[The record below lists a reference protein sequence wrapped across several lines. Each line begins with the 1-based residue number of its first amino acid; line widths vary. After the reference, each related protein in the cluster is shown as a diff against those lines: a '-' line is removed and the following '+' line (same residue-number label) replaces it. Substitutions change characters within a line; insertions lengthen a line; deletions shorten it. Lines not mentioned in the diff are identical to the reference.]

1 MRDKDTEIIMN
12 DPHEKKVD
20 EDANTNA
27 LTGANASGAA
37 ADVVASPS
45 ADVDGAVADV
55 VAHSSAGAHTDDTT
69 AEAVV
74 LASQLL
80 TPETAVS
87 VAVVPQ
93 SEQSEQE
100 QQDAHQQ
107 KQKLLQAGVVLEAAL
122 LCASAPMPLHE
133 LRKLFEVDGD
143 ELSNVHIVQALEQL
157 QQAWLDRGMELAELA
172 SGWRF
177 QSRASMQRHLERLS
191 PERAPKYSRAVME
204 TLAIISWRQ
213 PVTRGDIEDIR
224 GVTVS
229 SQIIKTLEDRGWI
242 EVIGHRDG
250 PGRPGLLGTT
260 KQFLDDLGLRALDEL
275 PALGAAEIT
284 EALQSLT
291 LEGQTLKAEIPSGD
305 LLDPT
310 MQEHAAKEKDD
321 VAEDHA
327 ATAEHAATEEH
338 AVTEKD
344 DVAEDHAV
352 TAEHAATEEHA
363 VTEEHLAQVL
373 SPDGEAPVAYE
384 EASPD
389 RAVDLAH
396 SDVHAEI
403 VSNSELNTSGAE
415 PTQPS
420 TFPSES
426 K

>member
-1 MRDKDTEIIMN
+1 MN
-12 DPHEKKVD
+12 DQHEKQVD
-20 EDANTNA
+20 EDANANA
-27 LTGANASGAA
+27 LTGTKSDGTATEVVETPIATANAN
-37 ADVVASPS
+37 DT
-45 ADVDGAVADV
+45 AVNV
-55 VAHSSAGAHTDDTT
+55 VAHANAGLNADEAT
-69 AEAVV
+69 ADSVV
-74 LASQLL
+74 LSSEET
-80 TPETAVS
+80 TPDTEVSFAVAPLS
-87 VAVVPQ
+87 AQP
-93 SEQSEQE
+93 EQDEQ
-100 QQDAHQQ
+100 QQ
-107 KQKLLQAGVVLEAAL
+107 KQKLIQAGVVLEAAL

-133 LRKLFEVDGD
+133 LRKLFEVDGN
-143 ELSNVHIVQALEQL
+143 EFSNMQLVQALEQL
-157 QQAWLDRGMELAELA
+157 QQMWLDRGMELAELA

-291 LEGQTLKAEIPSGD
+291 LEGQTLKAEPTSGD
-305 LLDPT
+305 LLDPAT
-310 MQEHAAKEKDD
+310 QADAVTAEHAVTEERVTTGEHAATEEH
-321 VAEDHA
+321 V

-338 AVTEKD
+338 AAEAMPHD
-344 DVAEDHAV
+344 D
-352 TAEHAATEEHA
+352 
-363 VTEEHLAQVL
+363 
-373 SPDGEAPVAYE
+373 EASVAYE
-384 EASPD
+384 ESSPGRD
-389 RAVDLAH
+389 TDLAGA
-396 SDVHAEI
+396 SDHAEPI
-403 VSNSELNTSGAE
+403 SNSELNTSGVE
-415 PTQPS
+415 PTKPS

>member
-1 MRDKDTEIIMN
+1 MN
-12 DPHEKKVD
+12 DQYEKQIA
-20 EDANTNA
+20 EDAKASA
-27 LTGANASGAA
+27 LAGTSAVGIAEDFVANARASTDEVAEDAVANVREGDK
-37 ADVVASPS
+37 ADDTAEDAVAVASNEAALEGNVSFAMTPL
-45 ADVDGAVADV
+45 
-55 VAHSSAGAHTDDTT
+55 SS
-69 AEAVV
+69 
-74 LASQLL
+74 
-80 TPETAVS
+80 
-87 VAVVPQ
+87 Q
-93 SEQSEQE
+93 SEQNEKKA
-100 QQDAHQQ
+100 QQHQQ
-107 KQKLLQAGVVLEAAL
+107 KLIQAGVVLEAAL

-143 ELSNVHIVQALEQL
+143 EFTNAQIVQALEQL

-229 SQIIKTLEDRGWI
+229 SQIIRTLEDRGWI

-291 LEGQTLKAEIPSGD
+291 LEGQTLSAGVKSGD
-305 LLDPT
+305 LLGQATD
-310 MQEHAAKEKDD
+310 EHASTE
-321 VAEDHA
+321 
-327 ATAEHAATEEH
+327 EHASTDEHALTEEH
-338 AVTEKD
+338 AVTEQ
-344 DVAEDHAV
+344 
-352 TAEHAATEEHA
+352 HA
-363 VTEEHLAQVL
+363 VTEEHASKEEHASTEEHALTKELASTEEHAADVL
-373 SPDGEAPVAYE
+373 PLNDE
-384 EASPD
+384 EPA
-389 RAVDLAH
+389 A
-396 SDVHAEI
+396 HAEP
-403 VSNSELNTSGAE
+403 L
-415 PTQPS
+415 QPS

>member
-1 MRDKDTEIIMN
+1 MN
-12 DPHEKKVD
+12 EQYEKQMV
-20 EDANTNA
+20 EDAKASA
-27 LTGANASGAA
+27 LAGASANVIAENFGANAREGDK
-37 ADVVASPS
+37 ADDTAVDGVAVASE
-45 ADVDGAVADV
+45 
-55 VAHSSAGAHTDDTT
+55 
-69 AEAVV
+69 EAA
-74 LASQLL
+74 L
-80 TPETAVS
+80 EGKVS
-87 VAVVPQ
+87 FAMAPLFAQ
-93 SEQSEQE
+93 SEQNEQNE
-100 QQDAHQQ
+100 QLRQQ
-107 KQKLLQAGVVLEAAL
+107 KLIRAGVVLEAAL

-143 ELSNVHIVQALEQL
+143 EFTNAQIVQALEQL

-229 SQIIKTLEDRGWI
+229 SQIIRTLEDRGWI

-291 LEGQTLKAEIPSGD
+291 LEGQTLRAEVLSGD
-305 LLDPT
+305 LLDST
-310 MQEHAAKEKDD
+310 TQEHAVTK
-321 VAEDHA
+321 
-327 ATAEHAATEEH
+327 EHAATEEH
-338 AVTEKD
+338 V
-344 DVAEDHAV
+344 
-352 TAEHAATEEHA
+352 
-363 VTEEHLAQVL
+363 AQVL
-373 SPDGEAPVAYE
+373 SPVCEAPVAYE
-384 EASPD
+384 KASPD
-389 RAVDLAH
+389 RAADLAR

-403 VSNSELNTSGAE
+403 VSNFELNTSGAE

>member
-1 MRDKDTEIIMN
+1 MN
-12 DPHEKKVD
+12 DPHEKQVD
-20 EDANTNA
+20 EDVH
-27 LTGANASGAA
+27 ANAHASASA
-37 ADVVASPS
+37 EVAVE
-45 ADVDGAVADV
+45 DTVALAPD
-55 VAHSSAGAHTDDTT
+55 
-69 AEAVV
+69 AEASFA
-74 LASQLL
+74 LAQLSAQ
-80 TPETAVS
+80 PAPDE
-87 VAVVPQ
+87 
-93 SEQSEQE
+93 
-100 QQDAHQQ
+100 QDAHQQ
-107 KQKLLQAGVVLEAAL
+107 KQKLIQAGVVLEAAL

-143 ELSNVHIVQALEQL
+143 EFTNVQIVQVLEQL

-291 LEGQTLKAEIPSGD
+291 LEGQTLSTEPKSRD
-305 LLDPT
+305 LLDPAT
-310 MQEHAAKEKDD
+310 EEHTSVEAEASAQADAS
-321 VAEDHA
+321 AEDHA
-327 ATAEHAATEEH
+327 AAALPSIDEE
-338 AVTEKD
+338 
-344 DVAEDHAV
+344 
-352 TAEHAATEEHA
+352 
-363 VTEEHLAQVL
+363 
-373 SPDGEAPVAYE
+373 PVA
-384 EASPD
+384 
-389 RAVDLAH
+389 
-396 SDVHAEI
+396 HA
-403 VSNSELNTSGAE
+403 
-415 PTQPS
+415 QPS
-420 TFPSES
+420 QTITFPPES